1 MEYIYIYIYIIN
13 IQTWFELLKREHID
27 LGFARAAA
35 IDDENDVVGELIG
48 SLILMRV
55 KS

>member
-1 MEYIYIYIYIIN
+1 MIWSTYIYIYIIN

-35 IDDENDVVGELIG
+35 IDDENDVGELIG